1 MNTTVLNTKIGEL
14 ENKIPNN
21 SGLKTTS
28 VLNTK
33 TGEVQNKILI
43 MLYLLLFLNL
53 INLLAQY
60 LIKIKLN
67 KLSNK

>member
-1 MNTTVLNTKIGEL
+1 MKIGEL

-43 MLYLLLFLNL
+43 MLYLSLFLNL

-60 LIKIKLN
+60 LIKN
-67 KLSNK
+67 